1 MSRKPL
7 EVSLLAMTFTVLL
20 IAGATSAMAQNATT
34 TTTSTQTPLVQ
45 TALTCDTFEPITF
58 TGFEKTVYEVKN
70 NHDGTP
76 LKFKM
81 SISWEDVVGTTPSG
95 RVYKG
100 TYHSK
105 ETSDLD
111 GLPSFHRI
119 TVSERFKSKTK
130 GAADTVYTFKFKV
143 KIDEFGNVTQDKED
157 EKSECK
163 P

>member
-7 EVSLLAMTFTVLL
+7 GVSLLAMTFIVLL

-34 TTTSTQTPLVQ
+34 TTTATKSPLVQ
-45 TALTCDTFEPITF
+45 TAFTCCTFEPITF
-58 TGFEKTVYEVKN
+58 TGFQKTVYEVKD

-76 LKFKM
+76 MKFKM
-81 SISWEDVVGTTPSG
+81 AMSWEDVVGTTPSG

-111 GLPSFHRI
+111 GLPSF
-119 TVSERFKSKTK
+119 
-130 GAADTVYTFKFKV
+130 
-143 KIDEFGNVTQDKED
+143 
-157 EKSECK
+157 
-163 P
+163 

>member
-34 TTTSTQTPLVQ
+34 TTTSTQSPLVQ

-100 TYHSK
+100 TFHSK

-111 GLPSFHRI
+111 GLPSYHRI

>member
-7 EVSLLAMTFTVLL
+7 EVSLSAMTFIVLL
-20 IAGATSAMAQNATT
+20 IASATSAMAQNATT
-34 TTTSTQTPLVQ
+34 TTSATKSPLVQ
-45 TALTCDTFEPITF
+45 TAFTCDTFEPITF
-58 TGFEKTVYEVKN
+58 TGFQKTEYEVKDS
-70 NHDGTP
+70 HDGTP
-76 LKFKM
+76 LKFKVA
-81 SISWEDVVGTTPSG
+81 ISWEDVVGTTPSG

-157 EKSECK
+157 ERSECK